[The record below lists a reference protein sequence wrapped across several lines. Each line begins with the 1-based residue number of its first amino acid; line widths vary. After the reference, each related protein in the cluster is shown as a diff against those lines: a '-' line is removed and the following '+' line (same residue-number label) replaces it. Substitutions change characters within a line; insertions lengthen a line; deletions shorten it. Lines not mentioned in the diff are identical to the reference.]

1 MQRRPKAPSR
11 AGGEAL
17 PDRRD
22 STAGFTE
29 VIRALKGQ
37 STVIDQVAI
46 LLKAY
51 GRWPS
56 YVFLMWEVTTR
67 NPVVLAA
74 AIIVLYRV
82 LH

>member
-1 MQRRPKAPSR
+1 MQRDPKAPAR
-11 AGGEAL
+11 ADGEAL
-17 PDRRD
+17 SDRRYL
-22 STAGFTE
+22 TVGFTE

-37 STVIDQVAI
+37 STVIDQVPI

-56 YVFLMWEVTTR
+56 YVFLLWEVTTR

-74 AIIVLYRV
+74 TIVVLYRV